1 MFIKVAN
8 NQIRQSDD
16 TKISGI
22 SPSLPPISC
31 AKRKHTHGSSF
42 KYNEGEMLKV
52 PMEGHAMNRIFKY
65 FVLGLVTLAPI
76 LLTVYIITYLFLL
89 TEGLLGEI
97 LEEKTNFYFTGL
109 GVILTIAIIIFIG
122 FMMSNWLGKTIF
134 TSIDL
139 IFQKL
144 PLVRLVY
151 SIIKDTFQSLF
162 GEKKSFSKVALIR
175 LPGSGMKL
183 LGFVTSEDLSALG
196 DIGKDHCAVYILQS
210 MQWAG
215 HTVLVPKEDLEI
227 IDVPVESAMKF
238 IISAGITGQKHE
250 KVKYSTKR

>member
-1 MFIKVAN
+1 
-8 NQIRQSDD
+8 
-16 TKISGI
+16 
-22 SPSLPPISC
+22 
-31 AKRKHTHGSSF
+31 
-42 KYNEGEMLKV
+42 
-52 PMEGHAMNRIFKY
+52 MEGLALNRIFKY
-65 FVLGLVTLAPI
+65 FLLGLVTLAPI
-76 LLTVYIITYLFLL
+76 LLTIYIITSLFLL

-97 LEEKTNFYFTGL
+97 LEQQTDFYFTGL
-109 GVILTIAIIIFIG
+109 GVLLSIAIILFIG

-134 TSIDL
+134 TSIDH

-144 PLVRLVY
+144 PLIRLIY
-151 SIIKDTFQSLF
+151 SIIKDTFQSLL

-175 LPGSGMKL
+175 VPGSSMKL
-183 LGFVTSEDLSALG
+183 MGFVTSEDLSALG

-238 IISAGITGQKHE
+238 IVSAGITGQKQE
-250 KVKYSTKR
+250 RSTKIKLERNG